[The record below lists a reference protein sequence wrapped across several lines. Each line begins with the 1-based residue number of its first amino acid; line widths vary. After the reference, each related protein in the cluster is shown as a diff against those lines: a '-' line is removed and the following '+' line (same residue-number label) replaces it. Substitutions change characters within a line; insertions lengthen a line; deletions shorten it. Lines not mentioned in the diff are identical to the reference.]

1 VTFLDVGAGDAALI
15 EFPHGQIMLVDGGG
29 FMDESIDM
37 GETVIA
43 PFLYH
48 KGISHVDYLV
58 LSHPHKDHAGGLPFV
73 AENFRVKELWL
84 NGETGYFQSYSR
96 LIRAAREKGIE
107 KIYCSAKTSPINID
121 EVHIDFLSPESISIK
136 SSNSD
141 QSDTNNS
148 SLVMKLTFGAIKFL
162 FCSDILQDTE
172 RRLTAEKAP
181 VDATIIKAPHHG
193 GVSSNAE
200 EFIQAVSPEV
210 AVFSCR
216 SYGTLTLPHPDVIA
230 RYGKAG
236 ATIYRTDRDGA
247 IIIETDGKTYRAQPY
262 KLQEDSK
269 HMQE

>member
-1 VTFLDVGAGDAALI
+1 
-15 EFPHGQIMLVDGGG
+15 
-29 FMDESIDM
+29 
-37 GETVIA
+37 
-43 PFLYH
+43 
-48 KGISHVDYLV
+48 
-58 LSHPHKDHAGGLPFV
+58 
-73 AENFRVKELWL
+73 
-84 NGETGYFQSYSR
+84 
-96 LIRAAREKGIE
+96 
-107 KIYCSAKTSPINID
+107 
-121 EVHIDFLSPESISIK
+121 
-136 SSNSD
+136 
-141 QSDTNNS
+141 
-148 SLVMKLTFGAIKFL
+148 MKLTFGAIKFL